1 MLDHL
6 VVELVV
12 RSLLQTEILA
22 VLALACTAS
31 EMDEQ
36 VVQLLQS
43 QSQLDI
49 HTACMGYQQLYKLHR
64 FVRLKLEEELQSIC
78 IGPSFF
84 SFQGERDGRDNCCV
98 LRQGASGQAQR
109 FLTFFELTSH
119 WYYGNNEPWNAHCIR
134 GVSLREHCFGDEGVM
149 SVVYALEEQIDT
161 SQLKHLSFVQM
172 GMTAVG
178 AARLRQFLTRGFAQG
193 RLPALTAVSLNG
205 PELPPQSRLWP
216 FQRVCRP
223 RGVSVSFA

>member
-6 VVELVV
+6 VVALVV

-78 IGPSFF
+78 IGPSSRFKANEMAVTIAA
-84 SFQGERDGRDNCCV
+84 SCVKGPLGRRND
-98 LRQGASGQAQR
+98 
-109 FLTFFELTSH
+109 F
-119 WYYGNNEPWNAHCIR
+119 
-134 GVSLREHCFGDEGVM
+134 
-149 SVVYALEEQIDT
+149 
-161 SQLKHLSFVQM
+161 
-172 GMTAVG
+172 
-178 AARLRQFLTRGFAQG
+178 
-193 RLPALTAVSLNG
+193 
-205 PELPPQSRLWP
+205 
-216 FQRVCRP
+216 
-223 RGVSVSFA
+223 